1 LKIQNTQYTSL
12 NIGLQDYTILFKAK
26 HLKVNNK
33 EEADWDHFIT
43 YHTFIIT
50 TIIRLEEKKRKER
63 KKQSF

>member
-1 LKIQNTQYTSL
+1 L

-26 HLKVNNK
+26 QLKVNNK